1 MDAVR
6 VTFGVFLLVGCCL
19 GIMPAIGAGETIATT
34 QPDAT
39 LTTQPDS
46 NLATT
51 QPDAGPTPTQPDPDL
66 MGAHDPQTV
75 TPTTGLQ
82 RVSGTEATRQTGES
96 DDLTLTTTLDRTPET
111 SGEIG
116 VTVAVSIPDRVT
128 QLTAAVPDRAR
139 VGETEGFSHDS
150 GDSYTWDGA
159 TATPTITYR
168 VDPNRLSDREGPLSV
183 DGQYLFAD
191 TDDWALVRIPQT
203 GITGRYTGSNSL
215 ELDRETVIDGPGVA
229 GDRMAFL
236 GPVDVRTRQAHGQT
250 FRLVIP
256 EAADLEAEP
265 GEILGSV
272 SNAADRLQVG
282 DRDEEV
288 LMIAAP
294 TGEVGWTVRGLQV
307 GESDF
312 WVRDSEGLDTAS
324 NVWVHEYVHTR
335 QEYTAAPS
343 AEWVTE
349 GSATYY
355 AALLPLETGRID
367 FEAFRRQLATGA
379 ATSQRSVVLSDP
391 DRWDDFANYR
401 KGALVAG
408 DLDRRIRL
416 ATDREATFD
425 QVLREL
431 NTAAE
436 PIDDRAVRRAVSNA
450 AGRDVAVVA
459 DRYTT
464 TTAGPSMWNSTAHA
478 AAFGGSP
485 AQFSY
490 RLADDD
496 PVTVEGP
503 TRTTVLNGREL
514 AVTTG
519 ETLRVRLTVEN
530 VGGTAGDYELPFRV
544 NETETVARGRL
555 GPGEQATHSFERTF
569 TEPGTYQL
577 TAGVDAFVVRVTA
590 ADDPA
595 GGGTINSTP
604 PPVFDDDGIEGTAGN
619 ETSEEDDENDET
631 ADNAT
636 GEDTGSETETTDDG
650 TTDDNAPGFGVGVAT
665 VALALS
671 LVAFS
676 RRPRD

>member
-6 VTFGVFLLVGCCL
+6 VGLGVLLLVGCCL
-19 GIMPAIGAGETIATT
+19 GVMPAIGAGETIATT
-34 QPDAT
+34 QPDTT
-39 LTTQPDS
+39 LTT
-46 NLATT
+46 
-51 QPDAGPTPTQPDPDL
+51 TQPDPDL
-66 MGAHDPQTV
+66 MGAHVDETAM
-75 TPTTGLQ
+75 PTTELQ
-82 RVSGTEATRQTGES
+82 RVRGTEATRQTGEN
-96 DDLTLTTTLDRTPET
+96 DDLTVTTTLDRTPET

-116 VTVAVSIPDRVT
+116 VTVTVSIPDRVT
-128 QLTAAVPDRAR
+128 QLTAEVPDRAR
-139 VGETEGFSHDS
+139 AAETAGFSHDS
-150 GDSYTWDGA
+150 GDSYTWDGT
-159 TATPTITYR
+159 TARPTITYR
-168 VDPNRLSDREGPLSV
+168 IDPNRLSDREGPLSV

-191 TDDWALVRIPQT
+191 TNNWALVRIPQT
-203 GITGRYTGSNSL
+203 GITGRYTGSSSL
-215 ELDRETVIDGPGVA
+215 ELDRETVIDGPGIA

-236 GPVDVRTRQAHGQT
+236 GPVDVRTRRAHGQT

-256 EAADLEAEP
+256 EAADLDAEP
-265 GEILGSV
+265 GEILDSV
-272 SNAADRLQVG
+272 ANAADRLQVG
-282 DRDEEV
+282 DRDDEV

-294 TGEVGWTVRGLQV
+294 TDEVRWTVRGLQI

-335 QEYTAAPS
+335 QDYTAAPS
-343 AEWVTE
+343 AEWITE
-349 GSATYY
+349 GSASYY

-379 ATSQRSVVLSDP
+379 SATQRRVVLSDP

-401 KGALVAG
+401 KGSLVAG
-408 DLDRRIRL
+408 DLDRRIRV
-416 ATDREATFD
+416 ATDREATFET
-425 QVLREL
+425 VVREL

-436 PIDDRAVRRAVSNA
+436 PVDNRAVRRAVSNA
-450 AGRDVAVVA
+450 ADRDVAAVA
-459 DRYTT
+459 DRYAT
-464 TTAGPSMWNSTAHA
+464 TTAGPTMWNNTAHA
-478 AAFGGSP
+478 AAFGESP
-485 AQFSY
+485 AQFRY

-503 TRTTVLNGREL
+503 TRTTALSRREL

-544 NETETVARGRL
+544 NGNETVARGRL
-555 GPGEQATHSFERTF
+555 RPGERATHSFERTF

-577 TAGVDAFVVRVTA
+577 TAGVDAFTVRVTV
-590 ADDPA
+590 ADSA
-595 GGGTINSTP
+595 GGGMINSTP

-619 ETSEEDDENDET
+619 GTGTEGDDE
-631 ADNAT
+631 DNAT
-636 GEDTGSETETTDDG
+636 GEDTGSETGTADG
-650 TTDDNAPGFGVGVAT
+650 ATTDDNAPGFGVGVAV

-676 RRPRD
+676 RPRD

>member
-1 MDAVR
+1 MTVARLV
-6 VTFGVFLLVGCCL
+6 VGVLVVGCCL
-19 GIMPAIGAGETIATT
+19 AAAPAVGAGDEPATPTT
-34 QPDAT
+34 QPVASMT
-39 LTTQPDS
+39 HPTVSATQPIASTSAATDS
-46 NLATT
+46 AL
-51 QPDAGPTPTQPDPDL
+51 QSAGGDGIT
-66 MGAHDPQTV
+66 M
-75 TPTTGLQ
+75 
-82 RVSGTEATRQTGES
+82 
-96 DDLTLTTTLDRTPET
+96 TTTLDRTPET
-111 SGEIG
+111 SGEMG
-116 VTVAVSIPDRVT
+116 VTVRVSIPDRVT
-128 QLTAAVPDRAR
+128 QLTAEVPDRAR
-139 VGETEGFSHDS
+139 VSDTDGFSHAS

-159 TATPTITYR
+159 TAAPTITYR

-203 GITGRYTGSNSL
+203 GITGRYTGSSSL

-236 GPVDVRTRQAHGQT
+236 GPTDVRTRQAHGQT

-256 EAADLEAEP
+256 AAADLESEP
-265 GEILGSV
+265 SDILDSV
-272 SNAADRLQVG
+272 ANAAGRLQVG
-282 DRDEEV
+282 DRDDEV

-294 TGEVGWTVRGLQV
+294 TDEVRWTVRGLQI
-307 GESDF
+307 GAADF

-335 QEYTAAPS
+335 QDYTPAPS
-343 AEWVTE
+343 AEWITE
-349 GSATYY
+349 GSASYY

-379 ATSQRSVVLSDP
+379 SATQRRVVLSDP

-401 KGALVAG
+401 KGSLVAG
-408 DLDRRIRL
+408 DLDRRIRV

-464 TTAGPSMWNSTAHA
+464 TTAGPTMWNSTAHA

-485 AQFSY
+485 AQFRY

-503 TRTTVLNGREL
+503 TRTTTLSGREL

-530 VGGTAGDYELPFRV
+530 VGGTTGDYELPFRV

-555 GPGEQATHSFERTF
+555 GPGERSSHTFERTF

-590 ADDPA
+590 ADSAD
-595 GGGTINSTP
+595 GGMINSTP

-619 ETSEEDDENDET
+619 GTGNESDDGE
-631 ADNAT
+631 DNAT
-636 GEDTGSETETTDDG
+636 GEDTEIGGETTDDA
-650 TTDDNAPGFGVGVAT
+650 TTDDNAPGFGVGVAA
-665 VALALS
+665 VGLALS